1 MLKQSLALMATLGT
15 LAPIVILDAPVLA
28 QSEGQPNR
36 GRWGD
41 RKPGEGLGNLNLTPE
56 QTQQMQAVRQQYQ
69 GRMEQT
75 RNQLQAARQEMKQ
88 LMSSGASDSQVQ
100 AKFREVQE
108 LQNQMANLRF
118 ESMMAMRS
126 ILTPEQRQQ
135 LTTQM
140 QQRQQQRRQNA
151 PGTSRRPQGN

>member
-1 MLKQSLALMATLGT
+1 MIKQSLALVAILGT
-15 LAPIVILDAPVLA
+15 LAPTVMVATPSFA
-28 QSEGQPNR
+28 QSEGQPSR

-41 RKPGEGLGNLNLTPE
+41 RQPGEGLSNLNLTPE

-69 GRMEQT
+69 GQMEQT
-75 RNQLQAARQEMKQ
+75 HNQLQTARNQMKE
-88 LMSSGASDSQVQ
+88 LMNSGASESQIQ

-108 LQNQMANLRF
+108 LQNRMANLRF
-118 ESMMAMRS
+118 ESMMAVRS

-140 QQRQQQRRQNA
+140 QQRRQQRQNA
-151 PGTSRRPQGN
+151 PGASRQPRSN

>member
-1 MLKQSLALMATLGT
+1 MIKQSLVLVAILGT
-15 LAPIVILDAPVLA
+15 LAPTVMVTTPSFA
-28 QSEGQPNR
+28 QAEGQPGR

-41 RKPGEGLGNLNLTPE
+41 RQPGDGLSNLNLTPE

-69 GRMEQT
+69 GQMEQT
-75 RNQLQAARQEMKQ
+75 RNQLQTARNQMKE
-88 LMSSGASDSQVQ
+88 LMSSGASESQIQ

-108 LQNQMANLRF
+108 LQNRMANLRF
-118 ESMMAMRS
+118 ESMMAVRS

-140 QQRQQQRRQNA
+140 QQRRQQRRQNA
-151 PGTSRRPQGN
+151 PGASR